1 MIRARHLVLFSTA
14 CHYGKPLK
22 RPCAQQA
29 SQITGHGI
37 RYNSENP
44 CCNPL
49 VLGKLI
55 KGFPRLVLLS
65 AGSDVV
71 PMGKATHVS
80 IRLCQVG

>member
-1 MIRARHLVLFSTA
+1 
-14 CHYGKPLK
+14 
-22 RPCAQQA
+22 
-29 SQITGHGI
+29 
-37 RYNSENP
+37 
-44 CCNPL
+44 L

-55 KGFPRLVLLS
+55 KGFPHSALLS